1 MSSFYHFCIIGV
13 ERQHNCV
20 TLEES
25 ENQYKNSCKHCTG
38 RYGYNNCCSR
48 CPIEAA
54 YHEKQRIIKEL
65 REAEIE
71 RLLRKAKR
79 EAELASI
86 ESEMETIYHAYNAI
100 LDDYN
105 ERLDELTRRYVFLK
119 YGDIWRKAK

>member
-1 MSSFYHFCIIGV
+1 MSSFYHFCIIGI

-25 ENQYKNSCKHCTG
+25 EAQYKNSCRCCTEEKG
-38 RYGYNNCCSR
+38 FINKCSR

-71 RLLRKAKR
+71 RLLRKARK

-86 ESEMETIYHAYNAI
+86 ESEMESIYHAYNTI